1 MKFTPSQFI
10 SLRKA
15 YDQGINLTNLIS
27 SWGIPIDFEIIS
39 IIYDFQS
46 GTYTKNSNE
55 NPAYINAF
63 TSEIVDTLC
72 NFIEEDMTVLDCGT
86 GEGTTIIPILKKLG
100 MRSGYGIDASIS
112 RVLWAQCN
120 AVAAGINLNLA
131 VSDLGQ
137 LPLSD
142 NAVDVVVTVHALEPN
157 HGREIELIKELGRV
171 ARRFMF
177 LIEPDFEKASKLQKE
192 RMIKL
197 GYIRGIDEA
206 IKKNNFRILEKV
218 SIVNN
223 SNELNVAQ
231 VTVVDTGKTKHEK
244 SNSTWVNPIH
254 KDQLTPYMN
263 GLRSTLGL
271 WFPQV
276 NSIPLL
282 RSTDAQYLLSPP
294 DQFR

>member
-1 MKFTPSQFI
+1 MKFTLEQFI

-46 GTYTKNSNE
+46 GTYTENSNK

-63 TSEIVDTLC
+63 TSEIVETLC
-72 NFIEEDMTVLDCGT
+72 NFIEAEMTVLDCGT

-112 RVLWAQCN
+112 RVLWAQRN
-120 AVAAGINLNLA
+120 AAAAGINLNLA
-131 VSDLGQ
+131 VSDFGQ
-137 LPLSD
+137 LPLND

-157 HGREIELIKELGRV
+157 HGREGELIKELGRV

-177 LIEPDFEKASKLQKE
+177 LIEPDFEKASKRQKE
-192 RMIKL
+192 RMMKL
-197 GYIRGIDEA
+197 GYVRGLDDA
-206 IKKNNFRILEKV
+206 IKENNFRILDKV

-231 VTVVDTGKTKHEK
+231 VTVVDTGKTKQEE
-244 SNSTWVNPIH
+244 SNSTWVDPIH
-254 KDQLTPYMN
+254 REELTPYMN

-271 WFPQV
+271 WFPLV

-294 DQFR
+294 D

>member
-1 MKFTPSQFI
+1 MKFTPEQFI

-15 YDQGINLTNLIS
+15 YDRGINLTNLIS
-27 SWGIPIDFEIIS
+27 SWGIPIDFEVIS

-46 GTYTKNSNE
+46 GTYTEYSNKN
-55 NPAYINAF
+55 PTYLNAF

-72 NFIEEDMTVLDCGT
+72 NFIEAEMTILDCGT
-86 GEGTTIIPILKKLG
+86 GEGVTIIPILKKLG

-112 RVLWAQCN
+112 RVLWAQRN
-120 AVAAGINLNLA
+120 AAAAGINLNLA

-137 LPLSD
+137 LPMND

-157 HGREIELIKELGRV
+157 HGREGELIKELGRV
-171 ARRFMF
+171 ARLFMF
-177 LIEPDFEKASKLQKE
+177 LVEPDFENASKRQKE
-192 RMIKL
+192 RMMKL
-197 GYIRGIDEA
+197 GYVRGLDDA
-206 IKKNNFRILEKV
+206 IKENNFRIVDKV

-231 VTVVDTGKTKHEK
+231 VTVVDTSRTKQEK
-244 SNSTWVNPIH
+244 SKSTWVDPIH
-254 KDQLTPYMN
+254 KEELTPYMN

-271 WFPQV
+271 WFPLV

-294 DQFR
+294 Y

>member
-1 MKFTPSQFI
+1 MKFTPEQFI

-46 GTYTKNSNE
+46 GTYTENSNK

-63 TSEIVDTLC
+63 TSEIVDTFC
-72 NFIEEDMTVLDCGT
+72 NFIEAEMTVLDCGT

-112 RVLWAQCN
+112 RVLWAQRN
-120 AVAAGINLNLA
+120 AAAAGINLNLA

-137 LPLSD
+137 LPLNN

-157 HGREIELIKELGRV
+157 HGREAELIKELGRV

-177 LIEPDFEKASKLQKE
+177 LIEPDFEKASNRQKE
-192 RMIKL
+192 RMMKL
-197 GYIRGIDEA
+197 GYVRGLDDA
-206 IKKNNFRILEKV
+206 IKENNFRILDKV

-231 VTVVDTGKTKHEK
+231 VIVVDTGKTQQEE
-244 SNSTWVNPIH
+244 SNSTWVDPIH
-254 KDQLTPYMN
+254 REELTPYMN

-271 WFPQV
+271 WFPLV

-294 DQFR
+294 D

>member
-1 MKFTPSQFI
+1 MKLTPEQFV

-46 GTYTKNSNE
+46 GTYTKNSNK

-63 TSEIVDTLC
+63 TSEIVNTLC
-72 NFIEEDMTVLDCGT
+72 NFIEEEMTVLDCGT

-100 MRSGYGIDASIS
+100 MQSGYGIDASIS
-112 RVLWAQCN
+112 RVLWAQRN
-120 AVAAGINLNLA
+120 AAAAGINLNLA

-137 LPLSD
+137 LPLTD

-157 HGREIELIKELGRV
+157 HGRESEMIKELGRV
-171 ARRFMF
+171 AKRFMF
-177 LIEPDFEKASKLQKE
+177 LIEPDFEKASKKQKE
-192 RMIKL
+192 RMMKL
-197 GYIRGIDEA
+197 GYVRGIDEA
-206 IKKNNFRILEKV
+206 IKKNNFRILDKV
-218 SIVNN
+218 PIVNN

-231 VTVVDTGKTKHEK
+231 VTVVDIGKTKQEK
-244 SNSTWVNPIH
+244 SNSTWVDPIH
-254 KDQLTPYMN
+254 REELTHYMN

-271 WFPQV
+271 WFPLV
-276 NSIPLL
+276 NNIPLL

-294 DQFR
+294 D